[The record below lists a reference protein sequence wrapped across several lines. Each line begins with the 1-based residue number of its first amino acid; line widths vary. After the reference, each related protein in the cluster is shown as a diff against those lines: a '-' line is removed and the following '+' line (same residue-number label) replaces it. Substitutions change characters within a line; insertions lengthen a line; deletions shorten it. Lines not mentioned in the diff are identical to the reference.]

1 MAGLPRRSAQRV
13 GGVNFLQRIEA
24 CMKTITKADIVI
36 FGGGIAGLWLLHRLR
51 QAGYAAILFE
61 SNALG
66 NGQTNK
72 SQGIIHGGMK
82 YALQGVLTNEAVGMA
97 DLPAYWRSCLQ
108 GTGEVDLSSVRVL
121 SEKHYLWS
129 PKRFGSK
136 FAGMVASAALA
147 SKVETLNKADYP
159 PVFQAPAFRGD
170 VYALDEMVLD
180 VSSMV
185 RALVKENQDAVY
197 RIEPVSE
204 DGLHLDADGNL
215 QSVTIY
221 SAGKPLEVSAQHFV
235 FTAGAGNEVI
245 VNKLKMKTLN
255 MQRRPLHMVLAKL
268 PFEQKLFAHCLGF
281 GPRPRIT
288 ATTHIAQD
296 GSCIWYL
303 GGQLAEDGVNRDK
316 DAQIKAAHEELCSLF
331 PWLDFTG
338 TTYTTFMID
347 RAEPTQKTGLKPE
360 SAFSKT
366 IGNMTVAWPTKLAL
380 APRLATE
387 ILATIKERNI
397 VSHDFNLH
405 ELRAWPMPP
414 LAKPF
419 WEIDFCKN
427 VV

>member
-1 MAGLPRRSAQRV
+1 
-13 GGVNFLQRIEA
+13 
-24 CMKTITKADIVI
+24 MKGTTKADIVI
-36 FGGGIAGLWLLHRLR
+36 FGGGIAGLWLLHQLR
-51 QAGYAAILFE
+51 QAGYVAILFE

-82 YALQGVLTNEAVGMA
+82 YALQGILTNEAVGMSG
-97 DLPAYWRSCLQ
+97 LPAYWRDCLE
-108 GTGEVDLSSVRVL
+108 GKGEVDLSSVRIL
-121 SEKHYLWS
+121 SQNQYMWA

-136 FAGMVASAALA
+136 FAGMVAGAALS
-147 SKVETLNKADYP
+147 SKVDTLDKADYP
-159 PVFQAPAFRGD
+159 SVFQDPAFRGD
-170 VYALDEMVLD
+170 VYALDEMVID
-180 VSSMV
+180 VPSMV

-221 SAGKPLEVSAQHFV
+221 QAGKSLEVSAQHFV

-245 VNKLKMKTLN
+245 VNKLKLKTLS

-288 ATTHIAQD
+288 VTTHVAQD
-296 GSCIWYL
+296 GSHIWYL
-303 GGQLAEDGVNRDK
+303 GGQLAEDGVNRDQQ
-316 DAQIKAAHEELCSLF
+316 AQIKATEEELRTLF
-331 PWLDFTG
+331 PWIDFTG
-338 TTYTTFMID
+338 TTYSTFMID
-347 RAEPTQKTGLKPE
+347 RAEPTQKSGLKPE

-366 IGNMTVAWPTKLAL
+366 LGNITVAWPTKLAL
-380 APRLATE
+380 APRLASE
-387 ILATIKERNI
+387 ILATIKEKNI
-397 VSHDFNLH
+397 TSHDFNLN

-419 WEIDFCKN
+419 WETEYCKN